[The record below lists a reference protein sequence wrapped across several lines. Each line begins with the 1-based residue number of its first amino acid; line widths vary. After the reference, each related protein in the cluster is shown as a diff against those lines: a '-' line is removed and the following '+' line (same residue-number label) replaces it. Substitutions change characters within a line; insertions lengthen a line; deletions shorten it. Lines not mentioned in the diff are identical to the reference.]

1 MLKKKKRKTTDWK
14 RLEIFSRKLEIL
26 KITFHAKMGTIKD
39 RKDMY
44 LTEAEHTEK
53 KVARQLSRQYG
64 TGTKTEI

>member
-1 MLKKKKRKTTDWK
+1 
-14 RLEIFSRKLEIL
+14 
-26 KITFHAKMGTIKD
+26 MGTIKD
-39 RKDMY
+39 RKDMD